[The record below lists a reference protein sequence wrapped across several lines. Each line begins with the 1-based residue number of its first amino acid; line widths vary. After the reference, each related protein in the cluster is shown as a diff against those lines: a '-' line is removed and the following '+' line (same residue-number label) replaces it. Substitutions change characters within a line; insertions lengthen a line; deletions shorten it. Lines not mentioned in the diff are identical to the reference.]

1 MLIKIA
7 RKVYRSVQ
15 YWEDYT
21 IDELVVEIN
30 KVIGEYYPSF
40 EDLSEEEMEQV
51 ISLIISF

>member
-7 RKVYRSVQ
+7 RKVYGSVQ